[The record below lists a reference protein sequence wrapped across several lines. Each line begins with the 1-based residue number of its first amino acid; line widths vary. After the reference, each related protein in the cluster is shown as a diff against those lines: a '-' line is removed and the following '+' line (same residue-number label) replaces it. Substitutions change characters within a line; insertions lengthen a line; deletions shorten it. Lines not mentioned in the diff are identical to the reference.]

1 MATSVRR
8 RIIRLIAMF
17 AVVTGASIATATA
30 VSAYPTPPASAHET
44 AGCTVVQQ
52 GQTCVFT
59 FQFVDSNG
67 NGVTGDTVN
76 FSESGVPGS
85 SVSPTTGVT
94 DPGFVSTTF
103 TASATNT
110 GTAVITAASGNV
122 SASASTSV
130 VSSGI
135 QGAGAT
141 LPNTSPTPPG
151 PSALLYLGLGLAVM
165 IILGGAITLRRSR
178 STVS

>member
-1 MATSVRR
+1 LVA
-8 RIIRLIAMF
+8 LF
-17 AVVTGASIATATA
+17 AVVIGLSMATATA
-30 VSAYPTPPASAHET
+30 VFAYPTPPASAHET

-76 FSESGVPGS
+76 FTESGVPGS

-130 VSSGI
+130 VSSGGV

-151 PSALLYLGLGLAVM
+151 PNSLLYLGLGLAVM